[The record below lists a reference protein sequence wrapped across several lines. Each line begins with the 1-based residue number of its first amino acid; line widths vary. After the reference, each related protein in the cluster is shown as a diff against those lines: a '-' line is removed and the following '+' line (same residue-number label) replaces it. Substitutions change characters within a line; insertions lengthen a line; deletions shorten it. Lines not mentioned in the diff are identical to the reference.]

1 MPDCPASP
9 GAPSILPQIVLRLP
23 RKEGF
28 VVLVKMTDRSHMT
41 GTAGADGA
49 TMRPLDCHR
58 RKRPSVRLRDAW
70 HRLQPHDVAVMEPR
84 AVVVDRAE
92 GNESAGLAL
101 GAPLDTCSQ
110 GWNRPRALLGCCAGL
125 TRRALAS
132 IILCGH
138 LTEALPSATAR
149 IGSVHVQLCG
159 DNSSRSLLPP

>member
-1 MPDCPASP
+1 MPDYPASP

-110 GWNRPRALLGCCAGL
+110 GWHRP
-125 TRRALAS
+125 
-132 IILCGH
+132 
-138 LTEALPSATAR
+138 
-149 IGSVHVQLCG
+149 
-159 DNSSRSLLPP
+159 